1 MRPRHI
7 VLAGALLAVAAIAR
21 AAMADP
27 TPAPLLAKPAITVP
41 RSAGTF
47 DYLSVD
53 IDRRYLLAAHTG
65 SNTLDVFKLDG
76 GTLLRQIIVGAAHG
90 AVVDVK
96 DRKFFVSTSDGVL
109 AVVDR
114 DNLVLNDR
122 VKLPGPGDGI
132 AFDPKNDTVYID
144 EANGTH
150 VFTVNGKT
158 NKAGPVVT
166 VPQDPE
172 YVDYDPVSDKLYQ
185 NIVSSN
191 SVVVIDPATNNVTAT
206 WSTLPATSPHGQAV
220 DSATGRVFVVGSNG
234 ILVAIDMKTGAVIAQ
249 APVTPR
255 VDQIVFDPGS
265 MRIYCASGTGVV
277 SVVQETAAGLVAVAD
292 VVVPEH
298 AHTITVDPATH
309 NVWIAYGGRQDD
321 FIMQLTPP

>member
-1 MRPRHI
+1 MRPHHI
-7 VLAGALLAVAAIAR
+7 VLAGALCAVAAIAR
-21 AAMADP
+21 AAVADP

-41 RSAGTF
+41 RSPGSF

-53 IDRRYLLAAHTG
+53 LDRRYLLVAHTG
-65 SNTLDVFKLDG
+65 SHTLDVFKLDSG
-76 GTLLRQIIVGAAHG
+76 ALLRQIIVGAAHG
-90 AVVDVK
+90 AAVDVK
-96 DRKFFVSTSDGVL
+96 DRKFFVSTSDGIL

-144 EANGTH
+144 EDNGTR

-158 NKAGPVVT
+158 NKPGAVVT
-166 VPQDPE
+166 IPQDPE
-172 YVDYDPVSDKLYQ
+172 FVDYDPVSDKLYQ
-185 NIVSSN
+185 NIVSTN
-191 SVVVIDPATNNVTAT
+191 SVVVIDPATNTVTAT
-206 WSTLPATSPHGQAV
+206 WSTLPATEPHGQAV
-220 DSATGRVFVVGSNG
+220 DSATGRVFAVGSNG
-234 ILVAIDMKTGAVIAQ
+234 ILVAIDMKTGTVIAQ

-255 VDQIVFDPGS
+255 VDQIVFDPGT

-277 SVVQETAAGLVAVAD
+277 SVVQETTAGLSALAD

-298 AHTITVDPATH
+298 AHTITADPAMH

-321 FIMQLTPP
+321 FIMELTPP